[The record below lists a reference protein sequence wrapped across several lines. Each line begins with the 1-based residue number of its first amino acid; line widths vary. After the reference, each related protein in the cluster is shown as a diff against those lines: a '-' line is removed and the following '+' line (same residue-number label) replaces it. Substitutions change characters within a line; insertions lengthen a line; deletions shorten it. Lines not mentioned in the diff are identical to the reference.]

1 MYVHAVLSTLQSE
14 DEEVESVLVP
24 FLQAYVSKLR
34 NSQKRGSPI
43 SQVFFQYKAHILTA
57 WSERLL
63 YLHKGLAHMTWQNPA
78 AEYASPFHHV
88 LKAEGV

>member
-14 DEEVESVLVP
+14 DEEVESALVP

-43 SQVFFQYKAHILTA
+43 SQVFFQYEAHFWTA
-57 WSERLL
+57 WFEHLL
-63 YLHKGLAHMTWQNPA
+63 YLHKGLAHMTWQILQRNML
-78 AEYASPFHHV
+78 SPSTLF
-88 LKAEGV
+88 